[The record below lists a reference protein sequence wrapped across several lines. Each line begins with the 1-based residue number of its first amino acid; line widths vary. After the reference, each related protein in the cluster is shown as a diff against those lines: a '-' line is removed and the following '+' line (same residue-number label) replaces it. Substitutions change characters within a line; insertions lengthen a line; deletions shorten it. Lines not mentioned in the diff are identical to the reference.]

1 MLLWII
7 ATLAAFYV
15 KGLCGFANTLV
26 FNTIMG
32 FGDSVRAIAPVE
44 LLLGFPTNVIMA
56 WKGRRSLRAA
66 VFFPPAVMTLAGSAV
81 GAFLLKN
88 IDASLAKVFF
98 GIVLVALSVEMLLR
112 ERSGRKAKGSPA
124 LFAVIGVLSGILSG
138 LFGVGALMA
147 AYMSRT
153 TDSDDE
159 FKANMC
165 AVFAAG
171 SVFRIALYAA
181 MGIITGAVLRQTLVL
196 APFMLGGLFLG
207 IKSGALIDEKKVR
220 RLVIILLIISG
231 AALIVGNL

>member
-7 ATLAAFYV
+7 ATLAAFFV
-15 KGLCGFANTLV
+15 KGLSGFANTLV
-26 FNTIMG
+26 FNSIMS
-32 FGDSVRAIAPVE
+32 FGDNLQSIAPVE
-44 LLLGFPTNVIMA
+44 LLLGFPTNVIMT
-56 WKGRRSLRAA
+56 WKGRKSLRAA
-66 VFFPPAVMTLAGSAV
+66 VFLPPALMTLAGSAV

-98 GIVLVALSVEMLLR
+98 GFVIIALSVEMLLR
-112 ERSGRKAKGSPA
+112 EKSGRKSKGSPV

-153 TDSDDE
+153 TCGSDE

-171 SVFRIALYAA
+171 DAFRVILYAA
-181 MGIITGAVLRQTLVL
+181 LGIITPAALKQALIL
-196 APFMLGGLFLG
+196 SPFMLAALFLG
-207 IKSGALIDEKKVR
+207 MKSGKLIDEKRVR
-220 RLVIILLIISG
+220 RLVIILLIVSG